1 MKCNTPVRAIYNYSL
16 STKSYCVCTKSS
28 HWQISVYC
36 SKWNGV
42 RNYHRMAT
50 SGAIIIFLIRYQW
63 SKHPQLKSSI
73 HKMTDII
80 GIFSNYNYSILP
92 FVVYLIG
99 YVVYWN
105 YKNIPLT
112 GAERMACEAF
122 GQDMQPFD
130 TAVLLLFYVF
140 GHVHRKDHTV
150 LRFCEQLNITKC
162 STTGLLH
169 DFTRY
174 RRCFQIISSEL

>member
-16 STKSYCVCTKSS
+16 STKSYCVCTKPS

-80 GIFSNYNYSILP
+80 GIFSNYNYSIIKISHWQVQKEWL
-92 FVVYLIG
+92 VKHSDKTCSRLI
-99 YVVYWN
+99 
-105 YKNIPLT
+105 
-112 GAERMACEAF
+112 
-122 GQDMQPFD
+122 QPFYCCFTSLD
-130 TAVLLLFYVF
+130 MSTGKIILCCVSVNSWTSQNAQPPDYCKISLDIVGVF
-140 GHVHRKDHTV
+140 R
-150 LRFCEQLNITKC
+150 
-162 STTGLLH
+162 
-169 DFTRY
+169 
-174 RRCFQIISSEL
+174 